1 MQIIFAMQTH
11 MKSLFT
17 ALALALCLSLSAQDT
32 LINRKGTNYRF
43 TPVANVEATQVQDQ
57 CRTSTCWSYSSL
69 SFIESELIR
78 SGKGYHNLSEMYI
91 VRCAYIEK
99 AITYIRM
106 GGKHQFDE
114 GGEFHDIPTIIK
126 KYGVVPEE
134 AYKGIEYG
142 ETRHNHSEMVAMLKG
157 MLDNL
162 KDMPQGK
169 LTPVWTDA
177 IAGVVDAYLGAVPE
191 KFTYQGKE
199 YTPLE
204 FSKSLGLNMDDYVVL
219 TSFTHHDMNKPFVI
233 EVPDNWAMASAYNVS
248 LDDMMSTME
257 TGLKKGFSFAWAA
270 DVSEKG
276 FSFYDGLGIVPQED
290 SMVQQKSK
298 DSKGFNN
305 PGGERGGYGFANPVA
320 EKNITPEVRQKAF
333 DEQTTT
339 DDHGMHI
346 TGMVKDQTGK
356 NYYIVKN
363 SWGTANYLQGYLYV
377 SDNYVRYKT
386 ICVMVHKDALSKEL
400 KKKLDVE

>member
-1 MQIIFAMQTH
+1 

-17 ALALALCLSLSAQDT
+17 ISALAICLSLNAQDT
-32 LINRKGTNYRF
+32 LLNRKGSNYRF
-43 TPVANVEATQVQDQ
+43 TALANVDATQVQDQ

-69 SFIESELIR
+69 SFVESELLR

-126 KYGVVPEE
+126 KYGVMPEE

-177 IAGVVDAYLGAVPE
+177 IEGVVDAYLGAVPE

-219 TSFTHHDMNKPFVI
+219 TSFTHHEMNKPFVI
-233 EVPDNWAMASAYNVS
+233 EVADNWAMASAYNVV
-248 LDDMMSTME
+248 LDDMISTME

-320 EKNITPEVRQKAF
+320 EKNITPELRQKAF

-346 TGMVKDQTGK
+346 TGMVKDQSGK

-363 SWGTANYLQGYLYV
+363 SWGTSNYLQGYLYV
-377 SDNYVRYKT
+377 SENYVRYKT

-400 KKKLDVE
+400 KKKLDIE

>member
-1 MQIIFAMQTH
+1 

-17 ALALALCLSLSAQDT
+17 ISALAICLSLNAQDT
-32 LINRKGTNYRF
+32 LLNRKGSNYRF
-43 TPVANVEATQVQDQ
+43 TALANVEATQVQDQ

-69 SFIESELIR
+69 SFVESELLR

-134 AYKGIEYG
+134 AFKGIEYG

-219 TSFTHHDMNKPFVI
+219 TSFTHHEMNKPFVI
-233 EVPDNWAMASAYNVS
+233 EVADNWAMTSAYNVV
-248 LDDMMSTME
+248 LDDMISTME

-320 EKNITPEVRQKAF
+320 EKNITPELRQKAF

-346 TGMVKDQTGK
+346 TGMVKDQSGK

-363 SWGTANYLQGYLYV
+363 SWGTSNYLQGYLYV
-377 SDNYVRYKT
+377 SENYVRYKT

-400 KKKLDVE
+400 KKKLEIE

>member
-1 MQIIFAMQTH
+1 

-17 ALALALCLSLSAQDT
+17 ISALAICLSLNAQDT
-32 LINRKGTNYRF
+32 LLNRKGSNYRF
-43 TPVANVEATQVQDQ
+43 TALANVEATQVQDQ

-69 SFIESELIR
+69 SFVESELLR

-126 KYGVVPEE
+126 KYGVMPEE

-177 IAGVVDAYLGAVPE
+177 IEGVVDAYLGAVPE

-219 TSFTHHDMNKPFVI
+219 TSFTHHEMNKPFVI
-233 EVPDNWAMASAYNVS
+233 EVADNWAMASAYNVV
-248 LDDMMSTME
+248 LDDMISTME

-320 EKNITPEVRQKAF
+320 EKNITPELRQKAF

-346 TGMVKDQTGK
+346 TGMVKDQSGK

-363 SWGTANYLQGYLYV
+363 SWGTSNYLQGYLYV
-377 SDNYVRYKT
+377 SENYVRYKT

-400 KKKLDVE
+400 KKKLDIE

>member
-1 MQIIFAMQTH
+1 
-11 MKSLFT
+11 MKSLLT
-17 ALALALCLSLSAQDT
+17 ISALAICLSLNAQDT
-32 LINRKGTNYRF
+32 LLNRKGSNYRF
-43 TPVANVEATQVQDQ
+43 TAVANVEATQVQDQ

-69 SFIESELIR
+69 SFVESELLR

-219 TSFTHHDMNKPFVI
+219 TSFTHHEMNKPFVI
-233 EVPDNWAMASAYNVS
+233 EVADNWAMASAYNVA
-248 LDDMMSTME
+248 LDDMISTME
-257 TGLKKGFSFAWAA
+257 TGLKKGYSFAWAA

-320 EKNITPEVRQKAF
+320 EKTITPELRQKAF

-346 TGMVKDQTGK
+346 TGMVKDQSGK

-363 SWGTANYLQGYLYV
+363 SWGTSNYLQGYLYV
-377 SDNYVRYKT
+377 SENYVRYKT
-386 ICVMVHKDALSKEL
+386 ICVMVHKDALSKDL
-400 KKKLDVE
+400 KKKLDIE

>member
-1 MQIIFAMQTH
+1 

-17 ALALALCLSLSAQDT
+17 ISALAICLSLNAQDT
-32 LINRKGTNYRF
+32 LLNRKGSNYRF
-43 TPVANVEATQVQDQ
+43 TALANVEATQVQDQ

-69 SFIESELIR
+69 SFVESELLR

-219 TSFTHHDMNKPFVI
+219 TSFTHHEMNKPFVI
-233 EVPDNWAMASAYNVS
+233 EVADNWAMASAYNVV
-248 LDDMMSTME
+248 LDDMISTME

-305 PGGERGGYGFANPVA
+305 PGGERGGNGFANPVA
-320 EKNITPEVRQKAF
+320 EKNITPELRQKAF

-346 TGMVKDQTGK
+346 TGMVKDQSGK

-363 SWGTANYLQGYLYV
+363 SWGTSNYLQGYLYV
-377 SDNYVRYKT
+377 SENYVRYKT

-400 KKKLDVE
+400 KKKLEIE

>member
-1 MQIIFAMQTH
+1 

-17 ALALALCLSLSAQDT
+17 ISALAICLSLNAQDT
-32 LINRKGTNYRF
+32 LLNRKGSNYRF
-43 TPVANVEATQVQDQ
+43 TALANVEATQVQDQ

-69 SFIESELIR
+69 SFVESELLR

-126 KYGVVPEE
+126 KYGVMPEE

-162 KDMPQGK
+162 KEMPQGK

-177 IAGVVDAYLGAVPE
+177 IEGVVDAYLGAVPE

-219 TSFTHHDMNKPFVI
+219 TSFTHHEMNKPFVI
-233 EVPDNWAMASAYNVS
+233 EVADNWAMASAYNVV
-248 LDDMMSTME
+248 LDDMISTME

-320 EKNITPEVRQKAF
+320 EKNITPELRQKAF

-346 TGMVKDQTGK
+346 TGMVKDQSGK

-363 SWGTANYLQGYLYV
+363 SWGTSNYLQGYLYV
-377 SDNYVRYKT
+377 SENYVRYKT

-400 KKKLDVE
+400 KKKLDIE